1 MGHLPAYM
9 RDRLAFFSACG
20 NGSGPIVRCRLA
32 GDGYLLNEP
41 EDIHHVLV
49 RNQANYVKARR
60 VTGPRAR
67 YPVPWSLLT
76 SAGEDHRRKR
86 IAIQPIFRR
95 ALVERIEGRAAVNAQ
110 RLAASWPDRAEI
122 ELAPAMRR
130 LAQRNILEVLF
141 GVEPALGLDA
151 IGAASAARRRSIE
164 RVLFSVFPLPEYL
177 PSRINLGYVSATRR
191 LARVIAAEIAA
202 RRSGRPA
209 AGEDI
214 LSQLMAVRFEDGS
227 ALSDAELRDEALTFS
242 LTGYD
247 SVSEALAWTLHL
259 AARHPEAVAPGGG
272 HRDLTAVVRESLR
285 LYPPTWLF
293 ARLALGDDPLPSG
306 EVLPAGAKV
315 YLCPWVVHRNPRHW
329 PDPERFDPDRFAPG
343 VAEGR
348 PRYAYFP
355 FGGGSHVCIA
365 ETLSLAQVVTVL
377 ATVTA
382 GHRIAPAGR
391 APAPV
396 GGLTLSPGP
405 GLRVRV
411 ERR

>member
-1 MGHLPAYM
+1 M
-9 RDRLAFFSACG
+9 RNRLAFFSACG
-20 NGSGPIVRCRLA
+20 NGSQPVVRCRLA

-41 EDIHHVLV
+41 EDIRHVLV

-67 YPVPWSLLT
+67 YPAPWSLLT
-76 SAGEDHRRKR
+76 SAGEEHRRKR

-95 ALVERIEGRAAVNAQ
+95 ALAEQIQDRAAVNAR
-110 RLAASWPDRAEI
+110 RLSASWPDGAEV

-141 GVEPALGLDA
+141 GPEPALGVEAL
-151 IGAASAARRRSIE
+151 GAASAMRRRSIE
-164 RVLFSVFPLPEYL
+164 RVLFSVFPVPEYL
-177 PSRINLGYVSATRR
+177 PSRTSIGYVSATRR
-191 LARVIAAEIAA
+191 LARAIAAEIAA

-209 AGEDI
+209 GEDI
-214 LSQLMAVRFEDGS
+214 LSQLMALRFEDGS

-259 AARHPEAVAPGGG
+259 AARHPWAVE
-272 HRDLTAVVRESLR
+272 RDLTAVVRESLR

-293 ARLALGDDPLPSG
+293 ARIALGDDRLPSG
-306 EVLPAGAKV
+306 ALLPAGAKV

-343 VAEGR
+343 AGEGR
-348 PRYAYFP
+348 HRYAYFP
-355 FGGGSHVCIA
+355 FGGGSRVCIA
-365 ETLSLAQVVTVL
+365 ETLALAQVVTVV
-377 ATVTA
+377 ATITA
-382 GHRIAPAGR
+382 THRLAPAGA

-411 ERR
+411 ELR

>member
-9 RDRLAFFSACG
+9 RDRLAFFSSCG
-20 NGSGPIVRCRLA
+20 NGSGPVVRCRLA

-41 EDIHHVLV
+41 EDIRHVLV

-67 YPVPWSLLT
+67 YPAPWSLLT
-76 SAGEDHRRKR
+76 SSGEEHRRKR
-86 IAIQPIFRR
+86 IAIQRIFRR
-95 ALVERIEGRAAVNAQ
+95 ALVERIEERARVNAR
-110 RLAASWPDRAEI
+110 RLAASWPDGAEI
-122 ELAPAMRR
+122 EVASAMRR
-130 LAQRNILEVLF
+130 LAQRNILELLF
-141 GVEPALGLDA
+141 GAEPALGLEA

-164 RVLFSVFPLPEYL
+164 RVLFSVFPLPEYV
-177 PSRINLGYVSATRR
+177 PTRANLGYVSATRR
-191 LARVIAAEIAA
+191 LERVIAAEIAN
-202 RRSGRPA
+202 RRSGRP

-214 LSQLMAVRFEDGS
+214 LSQLMALRFEDGS

-259 AARHPEAVAPGGG
+259 AARHPEAIEPGGDS
-272 HRDLTAVVRESLR
+272 RDLTTVVRESLR

-293 ARLALGDDPLPSG
+293 ARVALGDDPLPSG
-306 EVLPAGAKV
+306 ALLPAGAKV

-329 PDPERFDPDRFAPG
+329 PDPGRFDPDRFAPG
-343 VAEGR
+343 AAESR

-365 ETLSLAQVVTVL
+365 ETLALAQVVTVL
-377 ATVTA
+377 ATITA
-382 GHRIAPAGR
+382 GHRLAPAGR
-391 APAPV
+391 PPAPV